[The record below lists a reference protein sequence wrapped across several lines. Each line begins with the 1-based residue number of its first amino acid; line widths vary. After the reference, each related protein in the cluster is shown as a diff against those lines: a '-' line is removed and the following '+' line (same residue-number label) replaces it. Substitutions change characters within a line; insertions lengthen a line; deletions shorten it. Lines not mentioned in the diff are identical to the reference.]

1 VPPKRRSH
9 PETLHDVRLQSEY
22 INHCL
27 KGGKMLELVRCQF
40 SGLVYFAYSDENRDL
55 YSSPNISV
63 IKKYMNWMKV
73 EINVEFW

>member
-1 VPPKRRSH
+1 
-9 PETLHDVRLQSEY
+9 
-22 INHCL
+22 
-27 KGGKMLELVRCQF
+27 MLELVRCQF